1 MIFGL
6 AFLFWGASGFQVSGF
21 WCLGLGGFCA
31 LGLTLTRES
40 SKIPTEHSF
49 RRELLAGSWE
59 WDAMLVLLVLLHCGY
74 G

>member
-6 AFLFWGASGFQVSGF
+6 AFLFWGASGFEVSGF
-21 WCLGLGGFCA
+21 WCFGPWGILGLRPY
-31 LGLTLTRES
+31 T
-40 SKIPTEHSF
+40 SKIAKHGTASEGNC
-49 RRELLAGSWE
+49 LQAVGS